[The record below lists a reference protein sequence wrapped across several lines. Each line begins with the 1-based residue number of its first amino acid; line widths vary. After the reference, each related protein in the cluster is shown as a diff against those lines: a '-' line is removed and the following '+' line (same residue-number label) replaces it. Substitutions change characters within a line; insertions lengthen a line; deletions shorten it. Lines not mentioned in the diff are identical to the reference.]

1 MGELGF
7 NKFLGAALGTFL
19 FIFALNEASAYIF
32 GGGGHHDDHHYDTQ
46 NEWATAKFHGYRIDI
61 AETNSGSGEVEGPV
75 FDLGLMLA
83 SADPAAGETVLQR
96 QCATCHT
103 WNEGGANGTG
113 PNLYGVIGKDVA
125 SNGTFRY
132 SSALSGIEG
141 NWTYEQ
147 MNDWLTNPGA
157 FARGTSMAYAG
168 LRSPRRD
175 SDRVNVMAFLASTAS
190 DAPAYPAPLVTETAA
205 EETGDIIEGDVVVEG
220 GTVEGGVVAV
230 EGLDVPATDTT
241 LVPDAATQAGRE
253 LNPAILDAAQE
264 AAGNAEAAIDGA
276 EEAAKKAVEDAGNKL
291 LERAEEAAK
300 EATDDEH

>member
-19 FIFALNEASAYIF
+19 FIFALNEASTYIF
-32 GGGGHHDDHHYDTQ
+32 GGGGHHDDGHYECPND
-46 NEWATAKFHGYRIDI
+46 WAEEKFHGYRIDI
-61 AETNSGSGEVEGPV
+61 PCGSTGGGQDEGPV

-113 PNLYGVIGKDVA
+113 PNLYGVIGKDIA
-125 SNGTFRY
+125 TKDGFTY
-132 SSALSGIEG
+132 SGALSGVEG

-190 DAPAYPAPLVTETAA
+190 NAPAYPAPLVTETAA
-205 EETGDIIEGDVVVEG
+205 EETSDPVEGDVVVEG

-230 EGLDVPATDTT
+230 EGLEVPATDTT

-253 LNPAILDAAQE
+253 LSPAILDAAQE
-264 AAGNAEAAIDGA
+264 AADNAEAAIDGA
-276 EEAAKKAVEDAGNKL
+276 EEAAKEAVEDAGNKL

>member
-19 FIFALNEASAYIF
+19 FIFALNEASTYIF
-32 GGGGHHDDHHYDTQ
+32 GGGGHHDDHHYESQ
-46 NEWATAKFHGYRIDI
+46 NEWAAAKFHGYRIDI
-61 AETNSGSGEVEGPV
+61 PETGGGGGAPEGPV

-103 WNEGGANGTG
+103 WNEGGTNGTG
-113 PNLYGVIGKDVA
+113 PNLYGVIGKDIA
-125 SNGTFRY
+125 AKDGFTY
-132 SSALSGIEG
+132 SGALSGVEG

-205 EETGDIIEGDVVVEG
+205 EETSDPVEGDVI
-220 GTVEGGVVAV
+220 AV
-230 EGLDVPATDTT
+230 EGLEVPAADTT
-241 LVPDAATQAGRE
+241 LIPDAATQAASE
-253 LNPAILDAAQE
+253 LSPAILDAAQE
-264 AAGNAEAAIDGA
+264 AAGNAEAAIDNA
-276 EEAAKKAVEDAGNKL
+276 EEAATEPAEDAGNKL

>member
-46 NEWATAKFHGYRIDI
+46 NEWAAAKFHGYRIDI

-113 PNLYGVIGKDVA
+113 PNLYGVIGKDIA
-125 SNGTFRY
+125 SNGSFRY
-132 SSALSGIEG
+132 SGALSGVDG
-141 NWTYEQ
+141 DWTYEQ
-147 MNDWLTNPGA
+147 MNDWLTNPGS
-157 FARGTSMAYAG
+157 FARGTSMAYVG

-175 SDRVNVMAFLASTAS
+175 GDRVNVIAFLASTTS
-190 DAPAYPAPLVTETAA
+190 NAPAFPAPLVTETTAEEVADDVEGDIVVDGGPVQDALEAIDPAAA
-205 EETGDIIEGDVVVEG
+205 ETVGDATSEAVGTDQAATGENVVDV
-220 GTVEGGVVAV
+220 AQ
-230 EGLDVPATDTT
+230 
-241 LVPDAATQAGRE
+241 DAATE
-253 LNPAILDAAQE
+253 
-264 AAGNAEAAIDGA
+264 AIDTV
-276 EEAAKKAVEDAGNKL
+276 EEAANGL
-291 LERAEEAAK
+291 LERATEAAEDATNTE
-300 EATDDEH
+300 EATDTEEDGEH